1 MSRTD
6 FIISILFSV
15 GINALIFG
23 TLFTDFDPKPRQ
35 EAFVGP
41 PVVINITNNEIV
53 IPKPKPIL
61 YTEEQVDTVVKV
73 ICGEVGPHHEDTG
86 RNVLQVIVNRALLKS
101 KHFKRPLHKQIVV
114 EATKRVGGVPQFAT
128 VCRSDGRAEWQEKI
142 VRAALNGDT
151 AISTAQWI
159 SKDTLWFRTHVGAH
173 KWETGR
179 GWSRNINRVGSD
191 EYHTFFDGNAQAVK
205 FMTRY

>member
-1 MSRTD
+1 MSKAD
-6 FIISILFSV
+6 YVLSILFSLTV
-15 GINALIFG
+15 NGIIFG
-23 TLFTDFDPKPRQ
+23 LLFTDFDKGPRY
-35 EAFVGP
+35 EPFVGP

-53 IPKPKPIL
+53 VPKPKPIL
-61 YTEEQVDTVVKV
+61 YTEEQVATVVEV
-73 ICGEVGPHHEDTG
+73 ICGEVGPHREDTG

-101 KHFKRPLHKQIVV
+101 KHFKRPLHDQIVI
-114 EATKRVGGVPQFAT
+114 EATKRIGGVPQFAT
-128 VCRSDGRAEWQEKI
+128 VCRTDGRAEWQEEI

-151 AISTAQWI
+151 AISSAEWI

-179 GWSRNINRVGSD
+179 GWSRNITRVGKD
-191 EYHTFFDGNAQAVK
+191 QYHTFFDGNAQAVK